1 MPAGTLVLAGA
12 PRRSFDFAVPHAL
25 RPPFTATDLTARLR
39 VVTHSS
45 IDCCPAHLW
54 EPHTRG
60 LLQAWIDDPAQ
71 PPVVVF
77 HWDATTGA
85 ASRVDDTAEPFM
97 RSLPPLLRETRD
109 VASLD
114 AMLLAV
120 VSKLAEGRGPAT
132 ARP

>member
-12 PRRSFDFAVPHAL
+12 PGRSFNFAVPHAL

-45 IDCCPAHLW
+45 IHCCPAHLW
-54 EPHTRG
+54 EPHTRR
-60 LLQAWIDDPAQ
+60 LLQAWIDDPAH

-77 HWDATTGA
+77 HWDPTTGA
-85 ASRVDDTAEPFM
+85 ASRVDDAAEPFM
-97 RSLPPLLRETRD
+97 RSLPPLLRATRD
-109 VASLD
+109 VAALD
-114 AMLLAV
+114 TMLLDV
-120 VSKLAEGRGPAT
+120 VSKLAEGRGRAA